1 MDPFHD
7 IYSNKPYILAYGSL
21 MTIAKME
28 ADILVW
34 NNTHNIHAGGHTKF
48 HGVSRLTIKLKLN
61 DTAQTE
67 IGTF

>member
-1 MDPFHD
+1 
-7 IYSNKPYILAYGSL
+7 
-21 MTIAKME
+21 ME

-34 NNTHNIHAGGHTKF
+34 NNTGPIHSGGYTNF
-48 HGVSRLTIKLKLN
+48 HGVSRLTIKLKLR